1 MPKKLPKTEAERIA
15 KEYGADVPTD
25 LTIEK
30 LPAQKMT
37 QWETIT
43 RREAIARSRRIFMH
57 NLKFRNAAKKR
68 EAAARRAL
76 DNPGDIA
83 DT

>member
-1 MPKKLPKTEAERIA
+1 MPKLTLEEVERIA
-15 KEYGADVPTD
+15 KEYGVVVPND
-25 LTIEK
+25 LTIEQ
-30 LPAQKMT
+30 LPARKMSDY
-37 QWETIT
+37 EGMT

-76 DNPGDIA
+76 DNRSNIT